1 MNPSVPALGLSRE
14 YVVTVTA
21 KDRPGIIAAIT
32 RAMAALGG
40 NVDELSQTVMRGY
53 FTILLCARFPERASS
68 ATVRTAIE
76 AEGALLGLSVTVRD
90 TADDTQSAPSSRSD
104 RYVLTVQGADRPGII
119 AQVTTYLASQDI
131 NIEDFYARSERDRF
145 MMALQIQVGSA
156 WNADQLR
163 LDLEA
168 IGSEIGL
175 RANLQHE
182 DIFRATSEVGAV
194 RRLVAYRRP
203 RADKA

>member
-1 MNPSVPALGLSRE
+1 LNPNDAVGDLSQE
-14 YVVTVTA
+14 YVITVTA

-53 FTILLCARFPERASS
+53 FTILLSARFPATITRDDLKDAVER
-68 ATVRTAIE
+68 
-76 AEGALLGLSVTVRD
+76 EGANLGLSITVRD
-90 TADDTQSAPSSRSD
+90 TANDDNGAAPSLED
-104 RYVLTVQGADRPGII
+104 RYVLTVQGDDRPGII
-119 AQVTTYLASQDI
+119 AQITTYLASQDI
-131 NIEDFYARSERDRF
+131 NIEDFYARSEQNRF
-145 MMALQIQVGSA
+145 MMVLQIQVAGA

-194 RRLVAYRRP
+194 RRLVTYRRP
-203 RADKA
+203 LDR

>member
-1 MNPSVPALGLSRE
+1 VDTNGSDLTQE
-14 YVVTVTA
+14 FVVTVTA

-53 FTILLCARFPERASS
+53 FTILLSARFPEN
-68 ATVRTAIE
+68 VTAE
-76 AEGALLGLSVTVRD
+76 ALKAAVLTEGARFGLSVTVRA
-90 TADDTQSAPSSRSD
+90 TADDPNSLPPSLGD
-104 RYVLTVQGADRPGII
+104 RYVLTVQGEDRPGII
-119 AQVTTYLASQDI
+119 AQITTYLASQDI
-131 NIEDFYARSERDRF
+131 NIEDFYARVDKNRF
-145 MMALQIQVGSA
+145 TMVLQIQVAGG
-156 WNADQLR
+156 WDADQLR

-194 RRLVAYRRP
+194 RRLVTHRRYHHSE
-203 RADKA
+203 R

>member
-1 MNPSVPALGLSRE
+1 MDDLFQE
-14 YVVTVTA
+14 YIVTVTA

-32 RAMAALGG
+32 RAMAGLGG

-53 FTILLCARFPERASS
+53 FTILISARFPSGVTPEVLKA
-68 ATVRTAIE
+68 AIE
-76 AEGALLGLSVTVRD
+76 REGVSFGLSVVVRD
-90 TADDTQSAPSSRSD
+90 TAHDAVVFSAGGGD
-104 RYVLTVQGADRPGII
+104 RYVLTVQGEDRPGII
-119 AQVTTYLASQDI
+119 AQITTYLASQDI
-131 NIEDFYARSERDRF
+131 NIEDFYARVDQNRF
-145 MMALQIQVGSA
+145 TMVLQIRVAGA

-194 RRLVAYRRP
+194 RRLVTPGRRSE
-203 RADKA
+203 R